1 MIISVAIEKAFN
13 KVQHLFLIKKQN
25 FSSRR
30 ELSQPNKRQLQKK
43 KKKKCIANIMN
54 GERLNPFFF

>member
-30 ELSQPNKRQLQKK
+30 ELSQLNKRQLQKK
-43 KKKKCIANIMN
+43 KKMYS
-54 GERLNPFFF
+54 